1 MVQTKINMEL
11 RILRDG
17 RIVLVAP
24 DGELLEAVE
33 TITANNQ
40 NKVKESIPNDNS
52 SSETASQEKNTQRT

>member
-17 RIVLVAP
+17 KIVLVAP